1 MENKN
6 YYQNWLYELNEKIL
20 DKIGWILK
28 LELHIYELEKLI
40 LKAEIQGVGDEPD
53 FHVLRNNIRHWK
65 SKHRVE
71 TFILDDLELDAEHC
85 KFMIKR
91 FNDLES

>member
-1 MENKN
+1 M
-6 YYQNWLYELNEKIL
+6 
-20 DKIGWILK
+20 
-28 LELHIYELEKLI
+28 
-40 LKAEIQGVGDEPD
+40 QGVGYEPD
-53 FHVLRNNIRHWK
+53 FHVLRNNVRQWK

-91 FNDLES
+91 FNDLEP